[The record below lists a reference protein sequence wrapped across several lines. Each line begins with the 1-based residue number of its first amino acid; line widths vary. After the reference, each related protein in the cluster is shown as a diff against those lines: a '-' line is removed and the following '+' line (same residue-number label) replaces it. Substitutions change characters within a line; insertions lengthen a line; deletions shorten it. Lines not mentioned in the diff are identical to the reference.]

1 MRSRPAS
8 QLADDGEAVGMS
20 PAVDPSSAEP
30 LPHRDGVR
38 KSVGPALDGSDPNAN
53 NNISLSQL
61 LQDSCSMLIRTAS
74 GELQRILIDTICAM
88 CSNDHKVGAQS

>member
-30 LPHRDGVR
+30 LLHQDGVR
-38 KSVGPALDGSDPNAN
+38 KSVGPAPDGTDPNVVAQR
-53 NNISLSQL
+53 SPPAAVPAAD
-61 LQDSCSMLIRTAS
+61 QDPPAPPAHAGGLPAAFARDLI
-74 GELQRILIDTICAM
+74 QP
-88 CSNDHKVGAQS
+88 